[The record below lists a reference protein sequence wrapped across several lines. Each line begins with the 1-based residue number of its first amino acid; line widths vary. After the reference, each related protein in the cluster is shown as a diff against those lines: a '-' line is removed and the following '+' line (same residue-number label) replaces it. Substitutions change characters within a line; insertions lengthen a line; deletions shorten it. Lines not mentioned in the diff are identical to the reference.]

1 MRISVLKRRFETVK
15 HLFGSPLG
23 PDAKPLEIRAAVV
36 DAIEARVEP
45 IGGGR
50 RAFPGNRI
58 IVRALARTA
67 ADRSSLEVTFANLN
81 AKVRER
87 LQEIRCDTPHPFDV
101 SVSFLK
107 KAPSDW
113 ADGQLFSVD
122 CQRAKAD
129 PSSLSSSVPC
139 VRINVLKGTATRKL
153 YTFTE
158 ATILMGRTADVKE
171 PAGRGRRNH
180 VAFEDANSSVSRA
193 HARLTFDRARGQYQ
207 LLDDGSL
214 HGTLV
219 VRRGETIHVPRRDP
233 RGILVQSGDEIQL
246 GDATIRVVIGSESAG
261 ATGSG

>member
-1 MRISVLKRRFETVK
+1 MRFSLLKRRFETVK

-50 RAFPGNRI
+50 RALPGNRI

-67 ADRSSLEVTFANLN
+67 ADRSSLEVTFANLD

-87 LQEIRCDTPHPFDV
+87 LQEIRCNTPHPFDV

-129 PSSLSSSVPC
+129 PSPVSSSVPC
-139 VRINVLKGTATRKL
+139 V
-153 YTFTE
+153 
-158 ATILMGRTADVKE
+158 
-171 PAGRGRRNH
+171 
-180 VAFEDANSSVSRA
+180 
-193 HARLTFDRARGQYQ
+193 RGQYQ

-219 VRRGETIHVPRRDP
+219 VRRGETIHVPGRDP

-246 GDATIRVVIGSESAG
+246 GDASVRVVIGS
-261 ATGSG
+261 